1 MSIGKVIFQWFQQY
15 LYCTSVV
22 YLFVNWMNEK
32 NEWLPTVLCF
42 VFKIFEGH
50 KKIHTLNS
58 ISFVFKRFWLYLALV
73 EWELKM
79 WHGVTVAASSF
90 VAIAIGCKSSVLF
103 PHQLFLVLCVLTPP
117 ESRLAHL
124 TIFFPNECNFWSNNG
139 RKVIIFALIC
149 FVTCLTHLAKP
160 ILHGGATFNPGPN
173 ILSQT
178 IQGGS
183 LDLISKSWYWLLF
196 SLSCFS
202 RRSRLPNNEA
212 QNHYTTGL
220 FPADS
225 VEKLSTLR
233 RPFFSYELHIL
244 KSGRV
249 LFTHSV

>member
-1 MSIGKVIFQWFQQY
+1 MYDFCHHRLQKFCFIPTSALSGS
-15 LYCTSVV
+15 LCTSTTW
-22 YLFVNWMNEK
+22 N
-32 NEWLPTVLCF
+32 
-42 VFKIFEGH
+42 
-50 KKIHTLNS
+50 
-58 ISFVFKRFWLYLALV
+58 
-73 EWELKM
+73 
-79 WHGVTVAASSF
+79 
-90 VAIAIGCKSSVLF
+90 
-103 PHQLFLVLCVLTPP
+103 TPCTFN
-117 ESRLAHL
+117 H
-124 TIFFPNECNFWSNNG
+124 FFPNECNFWSNN
-139 RKVIIFALIC
+139 RTKVIIFALIC

-233 RPFFSYELHIL
+233 RPYFSYELHIL

-249 LFTHSV
+249 LFTHWV